1 MRISMSELHTLI
13 ESRNDYVV
21 RGGRELLTK
30 GVAEPSYA
38 WHWEH
43 FQKMLYFTPDELVSS
58 PNSPS
63 GRQVWVFKRDEM
75 MFAVSER
82 DFFTRPE

>member
-1 MRISMSELHTLI
+1 MRISMNELRALI

-30 GVAEPSYA
+30 GADEPPTA
-38 WHWEH
+38 WRWQY
-43 FQKMLYFTPDELVSS
+43 FQKVTYFTPDELVKS
-58 PNSPS
+58 PK
-63 GRQVWVFKRDEM
+63 GMQDRQVWVFKCDDM
-75 MFAVSER
+75 MFAVAER